1 MLGDSHYIQKLKWI
15 KDLNV
20 KPKTENLLEETIE
33 VNLHDLEFGRDFVDI
48 TPTV

>member
-1 MLGDSHYIQKLKWI
+1 MDKRPKC
-15 KDLNV
+15 V

-33 VNLHDLEFGRDFVDI
+33 VNLHDLEFGHDFVAM